1 MTNTKKHIAETFLR
15 LAESKAIDKIT
26 VKDVAD
32 ACGCTR
38 QTFYYHFE
46 DIVALIAY
54 VLKDQENLLIE
65 EIRSADTLKDGLRI
79 LVSFSRSRQTLIQRI
94 MDSQKIER
102 SERLL
107 LTAARSCMEKLVL
120 SKNPFLQMSHVDLE
134 TALTFYTY
142 AIFGVLS
149 EYSQTKNIDEALLVD
164 QLCRLLQG
172 ELTPIEES

>member
-32 ACGCTR
+32 ACSCTR

-65 EIRSADTLKDGLRI
+65 QIRSADNLKDGLHI
-79 LVSFSRSRQTLIQRI
+79 LIAFSHSRQTLIQHL
-94 MDSQKIER
+94 MDSQKIEQ

-107 LTAARSCMEKLVL
+107 FTAARSCMEKLVL

-149 EYSQTKNIDEALLVD
+149 EYSQKKNMDEALLVD